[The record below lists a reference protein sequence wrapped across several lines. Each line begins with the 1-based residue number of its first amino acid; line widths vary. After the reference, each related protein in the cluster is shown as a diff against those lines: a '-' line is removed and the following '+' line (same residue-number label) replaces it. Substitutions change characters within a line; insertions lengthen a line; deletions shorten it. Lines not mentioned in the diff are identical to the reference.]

1 MHHITISTFTRSI
14 SQSSFNNCYF
24 KQDLYTYNLFMN
36 IAYISFVIV
45 HMDEV
50 ENASYKQIDFLISK
64 ILFRNF
70 VHEMM
75 MP

>member
-1 MHHITISTFTRSI
+1 
-14 SQSSFNNCYF
+14 
-24 KQDLYTYNLFMN
+24 MN

-50 ENASYKQIDFLISK
+50 ENASYKQIDFLISD

-75 MP
+75 TQ